1 MNPWHMFFGAV
12 WDDEYFYM
20 IYQGVIIKA
29 AVLSD
34 LNDLIFS
41 QYIQQMN
48 IGFLP

>member
-1 MNPWHMFFGAV
+1 
-12 WDDEYFYM
+12 M

-41 QYIQQMN
+41 QYEQRMN